1 MAKITM
7 TLCDVAPCSLI
18 AEREFEVNGQVIYV
32 CGENCFVKFWSREY
46 RNWKNERYP
55 LEAHLGTEE
64 NNSLEVKQTIINE
77 SRLPN
82 AELQVLKP
90 AKNLENFKYMTRV
103 EQQ

>member
-18 AEREFEVNGQVIYV
+18 AEREFEVNGQIVYV

-55 LEAHLGTEE
+55 LEAHLGVEDD
-64 NNSLEVKQTIINE
+64 SIEVKKTIINE
-77 SRLPN
+77 SRQIS
-82 AELQVLKP
+82 ADLQVVRP
-90 AKNLENFKYMTRV
+90 AKHLENLKYIERV
-103 EQQ
+103 EQ